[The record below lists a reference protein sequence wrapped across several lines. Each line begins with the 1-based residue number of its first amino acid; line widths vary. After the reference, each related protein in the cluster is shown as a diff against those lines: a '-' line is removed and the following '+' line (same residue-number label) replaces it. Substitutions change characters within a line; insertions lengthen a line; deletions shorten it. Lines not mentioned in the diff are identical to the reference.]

1 MFNDEECSICEF
13 LLKYSSVSTVQFF
26 YVLNGYSERYFND
39 GINTDVLS
47 KEITCYNKIQSDMF
61 CGHIKSR

>member
-1 MFNDEECSICEF
+1 MFNLRVLTKVF
-13 LLKYSSVSTVQFF
+13 FGFYGGVLLCVI
-26 YVLNGYSERYFND
+26 GYSERYFND